1 MEKQQ
6 KIKTRKL
13 VKNSHLKENARNNA
27 NSISCDN
34 CSIININRNN
44 NKSSI

>member
-13 VKNSHLKENARNNA
+13 VKNSHLKENARNNS
-27 NSISCDN
+27 NSVSCN
-34 CSIININRNN
+34 YCGIVNIGRNN
-44 NKSSI
+44 NKFSI

>member
-13 VKNSHLKENARNNA
+13 VKNSHLKENARNNS
-27 NSISCDN
+27 NSISCDDGVTL
-34 CSIININRNN
+34 
-44 NKSSI
+44 